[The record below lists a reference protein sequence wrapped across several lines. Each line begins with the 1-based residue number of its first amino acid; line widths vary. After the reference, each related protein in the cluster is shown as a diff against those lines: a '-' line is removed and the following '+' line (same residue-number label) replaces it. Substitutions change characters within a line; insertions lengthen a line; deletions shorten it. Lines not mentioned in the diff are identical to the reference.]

1 MGSRTI
7 SVKDEAYSRL
17 KALKDDNKSFSDV
30 ILELTEDK
38 NQKFENIVGKGIE
51 TSFEEL
57 KEERERSEEDDD
69 RETLLRGH

>member
-17 KALKDDNKSFSDV
+17 KALKDDKKSFSDV
-30 ILELTEDK
+30 ILELTENK
-38 NQKFENIVGKGIE
+38 NLKFENIVGEGID

-57 KEERERSEEDDD
+57 KEERRRNEEDDD
-69 RETLLRGH
+69 REALLR

>member
-17 KALKDDNKSFSDV
+17 KALKDDDKSFSDV
-30 ILELTEDK
+30 ILELTENK
-38 NQKFENIVGKGIE
+38 NQKFGNIVGKGID

-57 KEERERSEEDDD
+57 KEERKRSEEDDD
-69 RETLLRGH
+69 REALLRGH